1 MLQWADTMNRY
12 GTSTALMLNGIYAEI
27 HNATLIAD
35 PDPTSTQKVLHH
47 VPNTDYNELYRFA
60 FPGGS
65 KATMGF
71 QTNIWCDQLPTLGS
85 FLPGWEFRDSANVA
99 QVSISIET
107 TGAMSI
113 RRGGVN
119 GAVLDTTT
127 VPVVTANAWHRIE
140 VKATIN
146 SATGSVEIRV
156 NGSSVLTVTG
166 ANTQSSALSSSAQ
179 IAYSKSYSGGINTSH
194 KNLAVWDTTGTY
206 NNNFLGSVQMT
217 DIDTNADTSLT
228 WTPSTGTVGW
238 SILDNNPPVD
248 TTYVSAASVLSNI
261 FGLGNL
267 PADATSVKGLILVN
281 RSWKI
286 DGGDGNT
293 QMGIVSGASTG
304 LGTDRPITTAP
315 TYWWDVMEVDPATSI
330 PFTPTGFNAASL
342 KQSRTV

>member
-12 GTSTALMLNGIYAEI
+12 GTSTALMLNGIYAEV

-47 VPNTDYNELYRFA
+47 SPNTDYNELYRFP

-71 QTNIWCDQLPTLGS
+71 QTNIWCDQLPTNGS

-99 QVSISIET
+99 QVSFSIET

-119 GAVLDTTT
+119 GTPLATTL

-140 VKATIN
+140 MKPTIN
-146 SATGSVEIRV
+146 SVTGAAELRV
-156 NGSSVLTVTG
+156 NRASVLSVSG

-179 IAYSKSYSGGINTSH
+179 IAYSKSYSGGIGTSH
-194 KNLAVWDTTGTY
+194 KNLAVWDTTGTR
-206 NNNFLGSVQMT
+206 NNDFLGSVQMT

-228 WTPSTGTVGW
+228 WVPSTGTVGW

-248 TTYVSAASVLSNI
+248 TTYIGAATPLSNV

-267 PADATSVKGLILVN
+267 PADATSVLGLVLVN

-315 TYWWDVMEVDPATSI
+315 TYWWDVMEVDPATGI